1 MFCGNAD
8 MAMDM
13 TEEELYVTGIAMSQF
28 VFGATRLGIDA
39 QPYLERAGFDADID
53 LRPMSR
59 VPCHKYEKV
68 ILDMALDS
76 GDELFGM
83 HIGEQVMLPMYSMLV
98 SLLLSSASLLDGLK
112 SAAMFQSLVS
122 GNVGGFQIREDDE
135 QVIMTLSMAHQNPIL
150 RRHLTECVITLLGG
164 VLRSVIG
171 HQELAAE
178 EVCFGHEPYSA
189 HTRAV
194 LEKMANGP
202 VRWGTASTYIVMN
215 KRGASLPLRSASS
228 DAKQMFEEHARR
240 QLEELSK
247 RDTLVTQ
254 IQWEL
259 KELIASGIPRR
270 ATVAQRL
277 NISERTLDRRLASVG
292 VTWQELLDNFRSQ
305 LAREYLRDPA
315 MVIATIAERLGF
327 VDIRSFQRRFKVWTG
342 MSPSEYRRDMLGKD
356 D

>member
-1 MFCGNAD
+1 
-8 MAMDM
+8 
-13 TEEELYVTGIAMSQF
+13 
-28 VFGATRLGIDA
+28 
-39 QPYLERAGFDADID
+39 
-53 LRPMSR
+53 
-59 VPCHKYEKV
+59 
-68 ILDMALDS
+68 
-76 GDELFGM
+76 
-83 HIGEQVMLPMYSMLV
+83 
-98 SLLLSSASLLDGLK
+98 
-112 SAAMFQSLVS
+112 MFQSLIS

-135 QVIMTLSMAHQNPIL
+135 TVVLTLSIAHQNPIL
-150 RRHLTECVITLLGG
+150 RRHITECIATLLAQII
-164 VLRSVIG
+164 RSVTG
-171 HQELAAE
+171 HPDLVAE

-189 HTRAV
+189 HARAV
-194 LEKMANGP
+194 LEEMANSP
-202 VRWGTASTYIVMN
+202 VRWGVGSTYIVMH
-215 KRGASLPLRSASS
+215 KRWTSLPLRSASA

-270 ATVAQRL
+270 ATVAERL
-277 NISERTLDRRLASVG
+277 NISERTLDRRLAGVG

-305 LAREYLRDPA
+305 LAREYLRYPA
-315 MVIATIAERLGF
+315 MVIASIAERLGF